1 MRSSLEDSPMTLVL
15 HYVTLGTILSEQES
29 LANAKVSARQP
40 SSIDVI
46 RTSLK
51 GTFSAQ
57 QFRRWQC
64 GSVSVRLAVVASQK
78 CEVAQNSKKVWTYV
92 IAVQGHPRSLIKL
105 IYRNNYGNWATLCW
119 KLHDPNLQGPG
130 WRHFRRQ
137 AVPGFCCGC
146 RESAVAINA

>member
-57 QFRRWQC
+57 QFRR
-64 GSVSVRLAVVASQK
+64 
-78 CEVAQNSKKVWTYV
+78 
-92 IAVQGHPRSLIKL
+92 
-105 IYRNNYGNWATLCW
+105 
-119 KLHDPNLQGPG
+119 
-130 WRHFRRQ
+130 
-137 AVPGFCCGC
+137 
-146 RESAVAINA
+146 